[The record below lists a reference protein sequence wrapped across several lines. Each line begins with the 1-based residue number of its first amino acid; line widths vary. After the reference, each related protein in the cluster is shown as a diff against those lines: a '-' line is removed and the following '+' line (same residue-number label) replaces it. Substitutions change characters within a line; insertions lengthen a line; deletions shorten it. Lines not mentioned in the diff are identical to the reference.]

1 MQVGHVFVRLP
12 PSAWTLLLCVTHD
25 CLRDT
30 SFHVQGKCVECRTV
44 TGSRSPAQPT
54 TGRVVLG
61 NRYNSDAAMG
71 ERVASIS
78 PEDGI
83 GWGSSGITR
92 GEQEG
97 KQAVRRAG
105 RNEGTRKR
113 GNKNRKMEI
122 HMLRGGIQEHNMVN
136 RLQKEKG
143 TESWRKRGKRWIGRG
158 EWGSCNREKV
168 MKEES

>member
-1 MQVGHVFVRLP
+1 MHIAVARHARYLHV
-12 PSAWTLLLCVTHD
+12 
-25 CLRDT
+25 T
-30 SFHVQGKCVECRTV
+30 SFHGQGECVGSGTV

-83 GWGSSGITR
+83 ACGSSGITR

-105 RNEGTRKR
+105 TQEGTGRR
-113 GNKNRKMEI
+113 ETSGKMEV
-122 HMLRGGIQEHNMVN
+122 HA
-136 RLQKEKG
+136 
-143 TESWRKRGKRWIGRG
+143 
-158 EWGSCNREKV
+158 
-168 MKEES
+168 